1 MWDDVGIVPYS
12 DIKIYCLKLMFLA
25 GLSIYRIKRLLKG
38 KIIMPNVREYVLKVL
53 LEAENNEVYSNLL
66 LNHKLNNIELND
78 FDKKLFTQIVYGV
91 VSYKLTIDYIISKL
105 SKIKLSK
112 LSKPILN
119 ILRIGIYQIYYLDK
133 IPVSAA
139 CNESVKLAK
148 KYGHVSSAGYVNAM
162 LRNASRT
169 EFDSFFDN
177 IESDVERLS
186 KKYSHPDWMVNLW
199 IKKFGVEGTE
209 KLLIANNSKTY
220 DSIRVNTLKISR
232 DELVNKLQKEEFD
245 VKGGLVED
253 IIYTND
259 IKRLIKSN
267 YFSEGYFTVQDEA
280 PAMVAH
286 LLNPQKTDK
295 VLDMCAAPGGKTT
308 HIAELM
314 GDSGQ
319 IVAFE
324 LYEHRVKLING
335 LTKRLGIKIIETCQ
349 NDATIFDE
357 NFVNSF
363 DKVLADVP
371 CSGLGVI
378 RKKPDIKWNTK
389 EEDIEELTKIQYK
402 ILENAAKYVKQNGI
416 IVYSTCTNIDKE
428 NVDLIHKFIA
438 ENKEFSIEKVVNIPE
453 EFKTGLTI
461 DGMLELSPH
470 RENCDGFF
478 ICILKKNN
486 I

>member
-1 MWDDVGIVPYS
+1 M
-12 DIKIYCLKLMFLA
+12 A
-25 GLSIYRIKRLLKG
+25 
-38 KIIMPNVREYVLKVL
+38 NVRECVLKVL
-53 LEAENNEVYSNLL
+53 LDSENNEVYSNLL
-66 LNHKLNNIELND
+66 LNNKLNNIELNE

-169 EFDSFFDN
+169 TFDSFFEN
-177 IESDVERLS
+177 IENDVDRLS
-186 KKYSHPDWMVNLW
+186 KKYSHPEWMVKLW
-199 IKKFGVEGTE
+199 IDKLGLENTE
-209 KLLIANNSKTY
+209 KLLIANNSKAY
-220 DSIRVNTLKISR
+220 DSIRVNRLKISR
-232 DELVNKLQKEEFD
+232 DDLFNQLLKEEYD
-245 VKGGLVED
+245 VKIGAVED

-259 IKRLIKSN
+259 IKKLIKSK
-267 YFSEGYFTVQDEA
+267 YFGDGYFTVQDEA
-280 PAMVAH
+280 PALVAH
-286 LLNPQKTDK
+286 LINPSKEDR
-295 VLDMCAAPGGKTT
+295 VLDMCAAPGGKTS

-314 GDSGQ
+314 NNQGE
-319 IVAFE
+319 IIAFE
-324 LYEHRVKLING
+324 LYEHRVNLINE
-335 LTKRLGIKIIETCQ
+335 LADRLGITNIKVYQ
-349 NDATIFDE
+349 KDATVYNPEFDGK
-357 NFVNSF
+357 F

-389 EEDIEELTKIQYK
+389 PEDIEELTKIQYK
-402 ILENAAKYVKQNGI
+402 ILENAAKYVKNGGI
-416 IVYSTCTNIDKE
+416 LLYSTCTNVSAE
-428 NVDLIHKFIA
+428 NVDLINRFVSEH
-438 ENKEFSIEKVVNIPE
+438 KEFVLEKIEGVPDK
-453 EFKTGLTI
+453 FKSGLI
-461 DGMLELSPH
+461 NNEIMELSPY
-470 RENCDGFF
+470 REDCDGFF
-478 ICILKKNN
+478 ICILKK